1 MARCASPKNRAGDH
15 TNRHGHQKQHPPQS
29 APTMNRHVAG
39 MAKAAQIG
47 EALSATEAGV
57 RPMVGLTHGRA
68 AATLAN
74 PPTARAYLLAK
85 TTPFG

>member
-1 MARCASPKNRAGDH
+1 
-15 TNRHGHQKQHPPQS
+15 
-29 APTMNRHVAG
+29 MNRHVAG

-57 RPMVGLTHGRA
+57 CPMVGLTHGRPA
-68 AATLAN
+68 AALAN
-74 PPTARAYLLAK
+74 TARTPAYLLAK